1 MQLSY
6 RGVKY
11 NTSAPAVE
19 VTETQEVGHYRGATY
34 HVRRAARAAA
44 RKTNDVLKY
53 RGAIVR

>member
-11 NTSAPAVE
+11 NTSETTVE
-19 VTETQEVGHYRGATY
+19 VTETPEIGHYRGAIY
-34 HVRRAARAAA
+34 HVRRAVNATP

>member
-11 NTSAPAVE
+11 NTDQPAVQ
-19 VTETQEVGHYRGATY
+19 VTETQEIGQYRGATY
-34 HVRRAARAAA
+34 HVRRAVSSVKR
-44 RKTNDVLKY
+44 RTNDVLKY